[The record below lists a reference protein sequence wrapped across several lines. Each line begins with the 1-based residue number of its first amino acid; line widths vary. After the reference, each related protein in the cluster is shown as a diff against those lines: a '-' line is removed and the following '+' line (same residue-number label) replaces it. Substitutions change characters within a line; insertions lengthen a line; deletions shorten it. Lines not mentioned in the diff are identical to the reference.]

1 MKGKNTQTGK
11 QSPEEEIHG
20 SALDKADTD
29 VYDLDEADA
38 GETDPDEWDADEDA
52 SDDAES
58 ELKPWMKAAL
68 FGALLVLAALICG
81 VLWYFTSPGRHARGG
96 QPDAVVQEESA
107 QATPEGQTAS
117 AQPTPEGQAASAQPT
132 PEGQTASTQ
141 PTPEGQAAS
150 AQPTPEGQAAS
161 AQPTPEGQTASPQ
174 PTPEGQTASV
184 QPTPEGQTQPTAD
197 GDEKMSF
204 EAVQENVTPKDFVNL
219 RVMPSTQDAI
229 KIVEQAKNGDIL
241 VRTGINEDTGWSRL
255 EKDGEVL
262 YAVSSYLTT
271 DLSYVT
277 PAKTNDPNRVGTR
290 DGRVIVFTD
299 CDDWVSPKEYVNLRT
314 EPSTSEGD
322 VTVDCQLN
330 YGEKAHRTG
339 YSADSGWSR
348 LEYNGKVLYV
358 VSSMVLVQEE

>member
-11 QSPEEEIHG
+11 QTPEEEIRG

-29 VYDLDEADA
+29 IYDLDEANT
-38 GETDPDEWDADEDA
+38 GETAPDEWDAEEDA
-52 SDDAES
+52 LDDAES

-96 QPDAVVQEESA
+96 QSDTVVQEES
-107 QATPEGQTAS
+107 S
-117 AQPTPEGQAASAQPT
+117 
-132 PEGQTASTQ
+132 
-141 PTPEGQAAS
+141 
-150 AQPTPEGQAAS
+150 
-161 AQPTPEGQTASPQ
+161 QPTPEGQTASPQ
-174 PTPEGQTASV
+174 PASEEQTASVQPAPEGQTASS
-184 QPTPEGQTQPTAD
+184 QPTTETQTQPPAD

-204 EAVQENVTPKDFVNL
+204 QAVQENVTPKDFVNL
-219 RVMPSTQDAI
+219 RAIPSTQDAI

-241 VRTGINEDTGWSRL
+241 VRTGVNEDTGWSRL

-348 LEYNGKVLYV
+348 IEYNGKVLYV

>member
-11 QSPEEEIHG
+11 QTPEEEIYG

-29 VYDLDEADA
+29 VYDLNEADA
-38 GETDPDEWDADEDA
+38 GETALDEWDADEDA

-68 FGALLVLAALICG
+68 FGALLVLAALICS

-96 QPDAVVQEESA
+96 QSDAVVQEESA
-107 QATPEGQTAS
+107 QATPEGQ
-117 AQPTPEGQAASAQPT
+117 AAGVQPT
-132 PEGQTASTQ
+132 PEGQTADTQ

-150 AQPTPEGQAAS
+150 AQPTPERQTAGT
-161 AQPTPEGQTASPQ
+161 QPTPET
-174 PTPEGQTASV
+174 
-184 QPTPEGQTQPTAD
+184 QTQPPAD

-330 YGEKAHRTG
+330 YG
-339 YSADSGWSR
+339 
-348 LEYNGKVLYV
+348 
-358 VSSMVLVQEE
+358 